1 MDTHSSLV
9 GSLYSRDGIPLQQFQ
24 DGHGRCFFSR
34 SRAQEQRKDPVAQ
47 SLFREAGQPPWQWEP
62 TTVDAVSTSC
72 GCRVNEWFNCSTPL
86 YPSQSVRKK
95 GMPQKLGEKTPGSQ
109 GLGAGCKIWLISFL
123 GTLDRSLVSGS
134 KKNDGKAPS
143 SPMWMLIHQ
152 KSTPVHRVSE
162 KEGRPCWG
170 GRWNGRMGLS
180 LTWRIIPGI
189 WINMDFIQ
197 TNYN

>member
-1 MDTHSSLV
+1 MAMADV
-9 GSLYSRDGIPLQQFQ
+9 
-24 DGHGRCFFSR
+24 FFSR

-109 GLGAGCKIWLISFL
+109 GLGAAAKFDSYLL
-123 GTLDRSLVSGS
+123 DGTLLNSWFLLVSGS
-134 KKNDGKAPS
+134 KKADGKPPEIHTCAPC
-143 SPMWMLIHQ
+143 LGE
-152 KSTPVHRVSE
+152 R
-162 KEGRPCWG
+162 RPTLLC
-170 GRWNGRMGLS
+170 RWNGWVDLFYLEDHSRDLD
-180 LTWRIIPGI
+180 T
-189 WINMDFIQ
+189 WINQ